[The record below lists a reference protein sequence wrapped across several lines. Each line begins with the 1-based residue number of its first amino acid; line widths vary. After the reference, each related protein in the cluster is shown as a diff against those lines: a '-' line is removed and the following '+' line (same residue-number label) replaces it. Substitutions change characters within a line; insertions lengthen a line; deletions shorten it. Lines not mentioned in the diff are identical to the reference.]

1 MPLAHFSI
9 RAFSSFDE
17 LPPCSNLRSII
28 GPLSPA
34 RTFSTILTTI
44 LPTQNAAAL
53 VAAAAANSQ
62 HQQSQHHFVVGQKR
76 PPLPPATPTQF
87 AFAGTH
93 YSTAFIPHSNSLGFT
108 SYSAGSAEQAAA
120 FQLAAQLAAAAS
132 QTAGNATSPLY
143 SSYYSVPNSVTDLS
157 SAAKRCRLGDAA
169 QTQNIL
175 TAALLAVQKQQQ
187 AQVNSSQMA
196 ASPIRPSVAQQK
208 QTKRDLDSSGLASGS
223 ALRMGMGY
231 MQQQPGT
238 DSSNLLVLSS
248 GNAGTNGVSN
258 GNTNNPNQLAAS
270 NGMGNGASANGDGT
284 QQQPNS
290 VLRVIIDN
298 MIYPVTLD
306 VLYAIFSRFGKVLRI
321 ITFNK
326 NNTFQALVQ
335 LSEASAA
342 QNARNGLDGQ
352 NVYNGCCTLRI
363 DYSKLA
369 TLNVKYNNDKSRDY
383 TNPNLPSG
391 ELTFEQQLSLVA
403 AAAQGQLNAA
413 NSLGSI
419 MPGAYSTFPLTVG
432 GNSGNG
438 TSFYPQQTLHSAN
451 DVLSA
456 AMAAAASNHQG
467 NSLSPFLTASN
478 LAAAVNAAAAVNGS
492 AQNTAALHFPQL
504 GGLLLSPVV
513 LVSNMDENK
522 VTPDALFTLFGVY
535 GDVQRV
541 KILFNKKDNALIQY
555 SEPQQAQLAIQH
567 LDKMRWHDK
576 VIRVTASKHTNVQM
590 PKEGQPDA
598 GLTRDYTNS
607 PLHRFKKPGSKN
619 YMNIYPPSS
628 TLHLSN
634 IPPNITEEFLTN
646 AFQEKG
652 FGVKELKF
660 FQRDHKMALAQLED
674 VETSI
679 NALVEM
685 HNYKLA
691 DNAHLRV
698 SFSKKGL
705 KV

>member
-1 MPLAHFSI
+1 L
-9 RAFSSFDE
+9 E
-17 LPPCSNLRSII
+17 
-28 GPLSPA
+28 
-34 RTFSTILTTI
+34 TIL
-44 LPTQNAAAL
+44 
-53 VAAAAANSQ
+53 
-62 HQQSQHHFVVGQKR
+62 
-76 PPLPPATPTQF
+76 
-87 AFAGTH
+87 
-93 YSTAFIPHSNSLGFT
+93 
-108 SYSAGSAEQAAA
+108 
-120 FQLAAQLAAAAS
+120 
-132 QTAGNATSPLY
+132 
-143 SSYYSVPNSVTDLS
+143 D
-157 SAAKRCRLGDAA
+157 
-169 QTQNIL
+169 
-175 TAALLAVQKQQQ
+175 
-187 AQVNSSQMA
+187 
-196 ASPIRPSVAQQK
+196 
-208 QTKRDLDSSGLASGS
+208 
-223 ALRMGMGY
+223 
-231 MQQQPGT
+231 
-238 DSSNLLVLSS
+238 
-248 GNAGTNGVSN
+248 
-258 GNTNNPNQLAAS
+258 
-270 NGMGNGASANGDGT
+270 
-284 QQQPNS
+284 
-290 VLRVIIDN
+290 
-298 MIYPVTLD
+298 
-306 VLYAIFSRFGKVLRI
+306 
-321 ITFNK
+321 
-326 NNTFQALVQ
+326 TFQALVQ

-342 QNARNGLDGQ
+342 QNARSGLDGQ

-391 ELTFEQQLSLVA
+391 ELTFEQQISLVA

-413 NSLGSI
+413 QAASSLNSM
-419 MPGAYSTFPLTVG
+419 MPAAYSTFPMASMANAATG
-432 GNSGNG
+432 A
-438 TSFYPQQTLHSAN
+438 SFYPQQTLHSAN

-456 AMAAAASNHQG
+456 AMAAANTQQ
-467 NSLSPFLTASN
+467 NNLTPFLTGLGASN
-478 LAAAVNAAAAVNGS
+478 LAAAAAAAAAANGAN
-492 AQNTAALHFPQL
+492 AQNNAASLHFSQL
-504 GGLLLSPVV
+504 SNMFLTPVV

-522 VTPDALFTLFGVY
+522 VNPDQLFTLFGVY

-634 IPPNITEEFLTN
+634 IPPNITEEFLLE

-652 FGVKELKF
+652 FVVKELKF

-674 VETSI
+674 VESSI